1 MNFTT
6 TAATAVKL
14 PGGSKIVLADGTVN
28 TITSGDSDLKECLGI
43 YAVKDL
49 TISGFGKL
57 TVTGGNATGPFKY
70 SSGILSDG
78 NVTIT
83 GSAEVIVNGGT
94 SKENSSGILAYGG
107 GVTITGSA
115 DVTAKGG
122 NASSYSRGIYAKNDV
137 VISGGSLKAESGR
150 TNDRCYAIFTAYGDV
165 SISGGTVI
173 AKAGSALNKAPS
185 QLPTTYQWR
194 ISESGD
200 YSAYP
205 GSAYTWDASH
215 TYLDIQKAPIIVS
228 YTVFFNVNGGT
239 GTMANVIGVSGD
251 YTLPANGFTAPAGK
265 QFKCWNV
272 GGAEKAVCDKI
283 TVTTNTTVIAVWE
296 DIPVTTYT
304 VSFDANGGD
313 GTMSDVTGVS
323 GTYALPA
330 NSFTAPAGKQF
341 KGWATSADGAVI
353 SGTSITVSADTTLY
367 AIWENIPAASK
378 EYDILDGANSKWTQN
393 SNGSL
398 SIRGSGAFSKFVGV
412 KVDGTLVDAKN
423 YTGKEGSTIVTLKA
437 DYLKTLAAGSH
448 NIERLWTDGSASTR
462 FTVDAKATVN
472 KGTATVNKG
481 TTAVNK
487 GTRSPKTGDNSHMAL
502 WITLFLVSGALISVT
517 GVYGKKKKRTAR

>member
-205 GSAYTWDASH
+205 GSAYTWGASH

-251 YTLPANGFTAPAGK
+251 
-265 QFKCWNV
+265 
-272 GGAEKAVCDKI
+272 
-283 TVTTNTTVIAVWE
+283 
-296 DIPVTTYT
+296 
-304 VSFDANGGD
+304 
-313 GTMSDVTGVS
+313 
-323 GTYALPA
+323 
-330 NSFTAPAGKQF
+330 
-341 KGWATSADGAVI
+341 
-353 SGTSITVSADTTLY
+353 
-367 AIWENIPAASK
+367 
-378 EYDILDGANSKWTQN
+378 
-393 SNGSL
+393 
-398 SIRGSGAFSKFVGV
+398 
-412 KVDGTLVDAKN
+412 
-423 YTGKEGSTIVTLKA
+423 
-437 DYLKTLAAGSH
+437 
-448 NIERLWTDGSASTR
+448 
-462 FTVDAKATVN
+462 
-472 KGTATVNKG
+472 
-481 TTAVNK
+481 
-487 GTRSPKTGDNSHMAL
+487 
-502 WITLFLVSGALISVT
+502 
-517 GVYGKKKKRTAR
+517 